1 MARYEETL
9 VQLQSELEKSQQQYR
24 NCQSE
29 LVSQEQSVYDLR
41 AQVTSVQGNH
51 KEAIEQLQE
60 RTHQLAVTKND
71 MTRVQQQGHAMA
83 QEVGLNPYA
92 AGG

>member
-9 VQLQSELEKSQQQYR
+9 VQLQSELEKSLQQYR

-41 AQVTSVQGNH
+41 VQLTSIQGNH
-51 KEAIEQLQE
+51 KEAMEQLQE

-83 QEVGLNPYA
+83 QEVRLKCA
-92 AGG
+92 LCLI